1 MYSSADIVGPDVF
14 LCLNK
19 SGEEEAAGD
28 LLGGLS
34 APGSGADDTL
44 VFGVGALEE
53 GGDGLLPAPS
63 KEPLDPKDCEYRI
76 NG

>member
-14 LCLNK
+14 LCLNMT
-19 SGEEEAAGD
+19 GEAAAGD

-34 APGSGADDTL
+34 ADGSGADDTL

-76 NG
+76 K